1 MPPVIEPIPTLI
13 DMRYKYTSLPSSF
26 AEFFTE
32 TVTERI
38 GSMKHF
44 ARSLPPLLSTSS
56 QSPASAQRTVDH
68 E

>member
-1 MPPVIEPIPTLI
+1 MPPVIELLPTLI

-38 GSMKHF
+38 GSMKHL
-44 ARSLPPLLSTSS
+44 ALNNLRQAGNAKL
-56 QSPASAQRTVDH
+56 RR
-68 E
+68 